1 MLAQKQVFLKFIFLI
16 FFSLKFKYSVRD
28 FSGGA
33 ADKNLPANAGD
44 AGSIPALGRFH
55 VPQSN

>member
-1 MLAQKQVFLKFIFLI
+1 MLAQKQVFLKF
-16 FFSLKFKYSVRD
+16 KYSVKD

-33 ADKNLPANAGD
+33 VDKNPLANAGD
-44 AGSIPALGRFH
+44 AGSILALGRFH